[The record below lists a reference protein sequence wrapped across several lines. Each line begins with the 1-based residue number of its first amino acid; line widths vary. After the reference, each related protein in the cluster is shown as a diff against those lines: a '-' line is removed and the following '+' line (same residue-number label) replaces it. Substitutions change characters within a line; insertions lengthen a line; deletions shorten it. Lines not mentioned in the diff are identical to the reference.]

1 MNEREIIEK
10 ILKRVKP
17 TADLYGVTNIIDG
30 GYLDSL
36 ELLGLITSLMEE
48 FSVEIGIEDISPENF
63 NSVKAMADLVK
74 RLK

>member
-1 MNEREIIEK
+1 MFEKEIIEK
-10 ILKRVKP
+10 ILKKVKP
-17 TADLYGVTNIIDG
+17 SANLNNVSDIIDG

-48 FSVEIGIEDISPENF
+48 FGIEIEIEDISPENF
-63 NSVKAMADLVK
+63 NSVEAMADLVK

>member
-17 TADLYGVTNIIDG
+17 TADLYDVTNIIDG